1 MDRMSHEIMSLSIPT
16 LFRRIMGKDC
26 AGYLIDIRNDEE
38 AANADRESDIRRL
51 APTISSRSKP
61 RIPTTYRPAEWPAP
75 PRREGVLRKIPQH
88 EEYQS

>member
-38 AANADRESDIRRL
+38 AANADRESDIRAARADHL
-51 APTISSRSKP
+51 EPVEAAQPHDV
-61 RIPTTYRPAEWPAP
+61 PA
-75 PRREGVLRKIPQH
+75 I
-88 EEYQS
+88 